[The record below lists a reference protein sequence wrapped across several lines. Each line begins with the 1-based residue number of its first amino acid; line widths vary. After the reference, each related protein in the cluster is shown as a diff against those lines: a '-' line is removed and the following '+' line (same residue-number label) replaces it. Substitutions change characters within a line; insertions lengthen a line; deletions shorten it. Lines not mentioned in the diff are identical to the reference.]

1 MSTRR
6 FKCFTAMLAILLA
19 AQLLAPGRTFA
30 AYKTQQLPE
39 PEWSYKL
46 PQGYTTFNTYD
57 SLQSKN
63 CVFFQLRK
71 KVAVSSTQTKSTLL
85 TYAAADRKTGTANW
99 VYDYYD
105 IANDK
110 IFSGSDPYY
119 SKDGNSYF
127 YKRNDNGTKVLLSA
141 VNENGKLKWT
151 KTFNSTFELVVL
163 DTGNLLLYYPTYNY
177 SSKTSTRHFEEF
189 SSDGKQ
195 VRKLAITKGVLTTG
209 TLEILPNGYIVHNSD
224 QSSVNVYRS
233 LDSLKTP
240 FVKYTA
246 PKELVDVNVG
256 VQPFSGGSVLV
267 SLYSKTDYKLIGFGA
282 DGKKKWVHTLNPKD
296 RVLGITGNNYLVQS
310 NSVVYRLYSKD
321 NQLLGKQQIGELGD
335 TGWSSRITPSGEIT
349 VEKQYQWQER
359 PAVIDPET
367 FEGDVAREDFYV
379 LDPGNLQIK
388 YHLATFWN
396 DYHAGHQ
403 YIYAGKGEL
412 YLSDN
417 WFSNTLTKYIL
428 K

>member
-1 MSTRR
+1 MSSKR
-6 FKCFTAMLAILLA
+6 FKVSAAVLAILLA
-19 AQLLAPGRTFA
+19 AQLLVPDRTSA
-30 AYKTQQLPE
+30 AYKSQQLPE

-46 PQGYTTFNTYD
+46 PEGYTTFNTLY
-57 SLQSKN
+57 SIQSKDR
-63 CVFFQLRK
+63 VFFQLRK
-71 KVAVSSTQTKSTLL
+71 KVEVSPSKTKYTTF
-85 TYAAADRKTGTANW
+85 TYASADRKAGTANW

-110 IFSGSDPYY
+110 SFSGSDPYY

-127 YKRNDNGTKVLLSA
+127 YKRNDNGTKILLSA
-141 VNENGKLKWT
+141 VNANGKLKWT
-151 KTFNSTFELVVL
+151 KTFNNPFTLVVL
-163 DTGNLLLYYPTYNY
+163 DSGNLLLYYNTYH
-177 SSKTSTRHFEEF
+177 SSTKTSDRYFEEF

-195 VRKLAITKGVLTTG
+195 VRKLAITKGALTTG

-233 LDSLKTP
+233 LDAKSP
-240 FVKYTA
+240 FVSYTA
-246 PKELVDVNVG
+246 PKGLVDANMG
-256 VQPFSGGSVLV
+256 VQSFSGGSVLI
-267 SLYSKTDYKLIGFGA
+267 SLYSTTDYKLIGFGA
-282 DGKKKWVHTLNPKD
+282 DGKRNWIRSLNPKD
-296 RVLGITGNNYLVQS
+296 RVIGITGNNYLVQS
-310 NSVVYRLYSKD
+310 NNAVYRLYSKD

-335 TGWSSRITPSGEIT
+335 NGWNSFITPSGEIT

-367 FEGDVAREDFYV
+367 FEGDLAREDFYV
-379 LDPGNLQIK
+379 LDPGNLQIN
-388 YHLATFWN
+388 YHLSTLWN

-412 YLSDN
+412 YLADY
-417 WFSNTLTKYIL
+417 WFNNTLTKYIL

>member
-1 MSTRR
+1 MSSKR
-6 FKCFTAMLAILLA
+6 FKVSAAVLAILLA
-19 AQLLAPGRTFA
+19 AQLLVPDRTSA
-30 AYKTQQLPE
+30 AYKSQQLPE

-46 PQGYTTFNTYD
+46 PEGYTTFNTLY
-57 SLQSKN
+57 SIQSKDR
-63 CVFFQLRK
+63 VFFQLRK
-71 KVAVSSTQTKSTLL
+71 KVEVSPSKTKYTTF
-85 TYAAADRKTGTANW
+85 TYASADRKAGTANW

-110 IFSGSDPYY
+110 SFSGSDPYY

-127 YKRNDNGTKVLLSA
+127 YKRNDNGTKILLSA
-141 VNENGKLKWT
+141 VNANGKLKWT
-151 KTFNSTFELVVL
+151 KTFNNPFTLVVL
-163 DTGNLLLYYPTYNY
+163 DSGNLLLYYNTYH
-177 SSKTSTRHFEEF
+177 SSTKTSDRYFEEF

-195 VRKLAITKGVLTTG
+195 VRKLAITKGALTTG

-233 LDSLKTP
+233 LDAKSP
-240 FVKYTA
+240 FVSYTA
-246 PKELVDVNVG
+246 PKGLVDANMG
-256 VQPFSGGSVLV
+256 VQSFSGGSVLI
-267 SLYSKTDYKLIGFGA
+267 SLYSTTDYKLIGFGA
-282 DGKKKWVHTLNPKD
+282 DGKRNWIRSLNPKD
-296 RVLGITGNNYLVQS
+296 RVIGITGNNYLVQS
-310 NSVVYRLYSKD
+310 NNAVYRLYSKD

-335 TGWSSRITPSGEIT
+335 NGWNSFITPSGEIT

-367 FEGDVAREDFYV
+367 FEGDIAKEDFYV
-379 LDPGNLQIK
+379 LDPGNLQIN
-388 YHLATFWN
+388 YHLSTLWN

-412 YLSDN
+412 YLADY
-417 WFSNTLTKYIL
+417 WFNNTLTKYIL

>member
-1 MSTRR
+1 MSTKR
-6 FKCFTAMLAILLA
+6 FKLSAAALAILLA
-19 AQLLAPGRTFA
+19 AQLLAPGKTSA

-46 PQGYTTFNTYD
+46 PEGYTMFNSIY
-57 SLQSKN
+57 SLQSKDR
-63 CVFFQLRK
+63 VFFQLRK
-71 KVAVSSTQTKSTLL
+71 KVAVSSAKTKTTTF
-85 TYAAADRKTGTANW
+85 TYAAADRNKGTANW

-110 IFSGSDPYY
+110 PFSGSDPYY

-127 YKRNDNGTKVLLSA
+127 YKRNDSGSEVLLTA
-141 VNENGKLKWT
+141 VNANGKLKWT
-151 KTFNSTFELVVL
+151 KKFNNPFELVIL
-163 DTGNLLLYYPTYNY
+163 DTGNLLLYFNAYNA
-177 SSKTSTRHFEEF
+177 STNTSNRYFEEF
-189 SSDGKQ
+189 NSDGKQ
-195 VRKLAITKGVLTTG
+195 VRKLAITKGALITG
-209 TLEILPNGYIVHNSD
+209 TLEMLPNGYIVHNPG

-233 LDSLKTP
+233 LDALKTP
-240 FVKYTA
+240 FVRYTA
-246 PKELVDVNVG
+246 PKDLAEVNVG
-256 VQPFSGGSVLV
+256 VQSFSGGSVLV
-267 SLYSKTDYKLIGFGA
+267 SLYSKTDYKLIGFGT
-282 DGKKKWVHTLNPKD
+282 DGKKNWVHTLNPKD

-310 NSVVYRLYSKD
+310 NNAVYRLYSKD

-335 TGWSSRITPSGEIT
+335 TRWISFITPSGEIT

-388 YHLATFWN
+388 YHLSTLWT
-396 DYHAGHQ
+396 DYNAGHQ

-412 YLSDN
+412 YLTDY
-417 WFSNTLTKYIL
+417 WFSNTVTKYIL